1 MHIRPAS
8 RNEPSSAPPDSAGA
22 AALELAYEI
31 ACYQRLLR
39 AGLTGR
45 LRGWGI
51 SDHDFW
57 VLWLCGRAAPNGV
70 VQQELAAAVGVST
83 AQMSGL
89 VERLRQHGLLA
100 SCRSDRDRR
109 RQYWRLTAAGDALL
123 AEIQTEIGERAG
135 DWEAACSVQD
145 RRAFLA
151 VVRRLANVIAGP
163 AGASD
168 TVRGASDSAAVR
180 GSCDGAHRL
189 TESPQESGRPAAGV
203 FGEVGRPAP
212 NAGSTFA
219 SLSHAEA
226 ADERAHRRAS

>member
-1 MHIRPAS
+1 
-8 RNEPSSAPPDSAGA
+8 
-22 AALELAYEI
+22 
-31 ACYQRLLR
+31 
-39 AGLTGR
+39 
-45 LRGWGI
+45 
-51 SDHDFW
+51 
-57 VLWLCGRAAPNGV
+57 
-70 VQQELAAAVGVST
+70 
-83 AQMSGL
+83 
-89 VERLRQHGLLA
+89 
-100 SCRSDRDRR
+100 
-109 RQYWRLTAAGDALL
+109 LL